1 MPQLQFWRSLQKN
14 YNTIFLALL
23 LIATGALE
31 LVALF
36 LPFSLRQSSF
46 PVKVGDVS
54 SQDILS
60 PSSISFQSVVL
71 TEQARIDAENNV
83 PDIFLPVD
91 PTITRRQIEKL
102 RSAIAFISA
111 VKSDN
116 FSSPDQKI
124 SDLAALSEIR
134 LTKSLSEKI
143 LAIPDQRWITI
154 QQETII
160 VLEQVMRNTIREGQ
174 EAEARKSITALISY
188 AIPQE
193 QATIVAELV
202 APFIAPNSLFSKDET
217 QKARDKALEAVKP
230 VLRNFIAGEIIIR
243 RGQLISP
250 LTLEALQAFGLI
262 QEKSSLQSILASF
275 SLVAIITAS
284 IALYFY
290 RRKFSAFYEKKRII
304 LIAFFFLMFLF
315 SVRFFIPNRTVLPYL
330 FPLPAFGLTIGCLFP
345 IEAGVVLSIALT
357 TLAGFGLPNS
367 LELIIF
373 YIFSTI
379 CGIAIL
385 GKGRRIFSFLGSS
398 LAIGL
403 AGSAIILAF
412 RLNDSITDGVGIA
425 TLIGS
430 AFINGIASSSL
441 ALLFQYIISQIL
453 GIVTPLQL
461 LDLSRPD
468 HPVLQF
474 LLRNAPGTYQ
484 HSLQVSNLTE
494 QAAEA
499 IGADSML
506 VRVGCLYHDI
516 GKAANPTFFVE
527 NQAPG
532 NINPHDNLQ
541 PAEAAQIIIRH
552 ISDGTTIARKYRI
565 PDRVVDFV
573 REHHGTLL
581 ARYHYTRAVQAMDND
596 PSKVD
601 RTAYQYPGPKP
612 RSKETA
618 LLMLADGCEARFR
631 AESPRTDVELR
642 ALIKKVFDFLLLEG
656 QLDDTILTLRDLHQV
671 TESFFST
678 FKNTYHPRLQYPEIP
693 PIQPAQADG
702 SGSTEGKGRQKVK
715 KQ

>member
-1 MPQLQFWRSLQKN
+1 MPQILSWQYWKKN
-14 YNTIFLALL
+14 YDAIFLALL
-23 LIATGALE
+23 LIAAVALE

-54 SQDILS
+54 SQDILAPTS
-60 PSSISFQSVVL
+60 LSFQSEVL
-71 TEQARIDAENNV
+71 TEQAKTDAELGV

-91 PTITRRQIEKL
+91 STITRRQIEKL
-102 RSAIAFISA
+102 RAALSFIST

-116 FSSPDQKI
+116 FSATDQKI

-134 LTKSLSEKI
+134 FSRTLAEKI
-143 LAIPDQRWITI
+143 LNLPDQRWITI
-154 QQETII
+154 QQETIN
-160 VLEQVMRNTIREGQ
+160 VLEQVMRSTIREGREI
-174 EAEARKSITALISY
+174 EAQKSVTALISY
-188 AIPQE
+188 AIPQD
-193 QATIVAELV
+193 QASIVAELV
-202 APFIAPNSLFSKDET
+202 APFISPNSLFSKDET
-217 QKARDKALEAVKP
+217 QNARAKAREAVKP
-230 VLRNFIAGEIIIR
+230 VIRSFIAGEIIIR
-243 RGQLISP
+243 RGQLITP
-250 LTLEALQAFGLI
+250 LMLESLQSFGLL
-262 QEKSSLQSILASF
+262 QEKSSLQSILASL

-284 IALYFY
+284 ICLYFY
-290 RRKFSAFYEKKRII
+290 RRKFSAFHEKKRIV
-304 LIAFFFLMFLF
+304 LITIFFLVFLF
-315 SVRFFIPNRTVLPYL
+315 SVRFVIPNRTVLPYL

-345 IEAGVVLSIALT
+345 IEAGVVLSLGLI

-367 LELIIF
+367 LELILF

-403 AGSAIILAF
+403 AGSAVILAF

-425 TLIGS
+425 TLISS
-430 AFINGIASSSL
+430 AFINGIASASL

-494 QAAEA
+494 QAAES

-552 ISDGTTIARKYRI
+552 ISDGTAVARKYRI
-565 PDRVVDFV
+565 PDRIADFI
-573 REHHGTLL
+573 REHHGMLL
-581 ARYHYTRAVQAMDND
+581 ARYHYTRAVQAADND

-631 AESPRTDVELR
+631 AESPKTDTELR
-642 ALIKKVFDFLLLEG
+642 ALIKKVFDFLLQEG
-656 QLDDTILTLRDLHQV
+656 QLDDTVLTLRDLHQV
-671 TESFFST
+671 AESFFST
-678 FKNTYHPRLQYPEIP
+678 FKNTYHPRLQYPEFTPTKSQQI
-693 PIQPAQADG
+693 
-702 SGSTEGKGRQKVK
+702 EGEVSIESKAKQKAK
-715 KQ
+715 KL

>member
-1 MPQLQFWRSLQKN
+1 MPQLLSWQHWKKN
-14 YNTIFLALL
+14 YDTIFLAALL
-23 LIATGALE
+23 LATAALE

-46 PVKVGDVS
+46 PVNVGEVS
-54 SQDILS
+54 SQDILA
-60 PSSISFQSVVL
+60 PSTLTFESQVL
-71 TEQARIDAENNV
+71 TEQAKIDAEKNV
-83 PDIFLPVD
+83 LEIFSPVD

-102 RSAIAFISA
+102 RSALIFIST
-111 VKSDN
+111 VRSDN

-134 LTKSLSEKI
+134 LTRSLTEKI
-143 LAIPDQRWITI
+143 LTVSDQRWITI
-154 QQETII
+154 QQETIS
-160 VLEQVMRNTIREGQ
+160 VLEQVMRSTIREGQ
-174 EAEARKSITALISY
+174 EAEAQKSVTALISY

-193 QATIVAELV
+193 QASIVADLV
-202 APFIAPNSLFSKDET
+202 SPFIAPNSLFSKDET
-217 QKARDKALEAVKP
+217 LKARAKAKEAVKP
-230 VLRNFIAGEIIIR
+230 VIRNFIAGEIIIR
-243 RGQLISP
+243 RGQLITP
-250 LTLEALQAFGLI
+250 LTLEALQSFGLI
-262 QEKSSLQSILASF
+262 QEKSSLQSIFASF

-284 IALYFY
+284 VGLYFY
-290 RRKFSAFYEKKRII
+290 RRKFSAFHEKKRLI
-304 LIAFFFLMFLF
+304 LVVFLSLIFLF
-315 SVRFFIPNRTVLPYL
+315 SVRFVIPNRTVLPYL

-345 IEAGVVLSIALT
+345 IEAGVVLSLALT

-367 LELIIF
+367 LELILF
-373 YIFSTI
+373 YTFSTI

-385 GKGRRIFSFLGSS
+385 GKGRRIFSFLGSG
-398 LAIGL
+398 LAIGF
-403 AGSAIILAF
+403 AGSGLILAF

-430 AFINGIASSSL
+430 AFINGIASASL

-532 NINPHDNLQ
+532 NINPHDNLP

-552 ISDGTTIARKYRI
+552 ISDGTAISRKHRI
-565 PDRVVDFV
+565 PDRIADFI

-581 ARYHYTRAVQAMDND
+581 ARYHYTRAVQAADND

-601 RTAYQYPGPKP
+601 RSSFQYPGPKP

-631 AESPRTDVELR
+631 AESPKTDAELR
-642 ALIKKVFDFLLLEG
+642 ALIKKVFDFLLQEG
-656 QLDDTILTLRDLHQV
+656 QLDDTILTLHDLHQV
-671 TESFFST
+671 TESFYST
-678 FKNTYHPRLQYPEIP
+678 FKNTYHPRLQYPEIIP
-693 PIQPAQADG
+693 NQSQPTG
-702 SGSTEGKGRQKVK
+702 SLNSSERKEKVK
-715 KQ
+715 AKKL